1 MILIVSYGKLL
12 MTAKLLS
19 SLNENKNVFPNPD
32 LKINALFFGSS
43 LEHHEMSV
51 YPPNI
56 H

>member
-19 SLNENKNVFPNPD
+19 SLNENKNVFPNPF
-32 LKINALFFGSS
+32 LIINVSFGSS
-43 LEHHEMSV
+43 SEDHEMSV